1 MTTIEEKINKLVDGL
16 FSTACES
23 DLLKMN
29 LTPARKIKFLKLD
42 ENAQLP
48 KKNKDTDA
56 CYDVVAT
63 SKKDY
68 GDGRIEYGLGFALEL
83 PKGTQLDLRARSS
96 IHKTGMILSN
106 CIGTGDEDYRGE
118 YKAVFYHVVKSLP
131 PYEVGDRIL
140 QIQLVNRENVNFEL
154 VESLSE
160 TERGT
165 GGFGSSGN
173 K

>member
-1 MTTIEEKINKLVDGL
+1 MIREEKIKSMVDGL
-16 FSTACES
+16 FSIACES

-29 LTPARKIKFLKLD
+29 LDSVRQIKFLKLD

-48 KKNKDTDA
+48 KKNKATDA

-68 GDGRIEYGLGFALEL
+68 GDGRIGYGLGFALEL
-83 PKGTQLDLRARSS
+83 PKGTQLDCRARSS
-96 IHKTGMILSN
+96 IHKTGLVLAN
-106 CIGTGDEDYRGE
+106 CIGTIDEDYRGE
-118 YKAVFYHVVKSLP
+118 LMAVFYHVIKSLP

-160 TERGT
+160 TERGSA
-165 GGFGSSGN
+165 GFGSSGN
-173 K
+173 N